1 MFRALIIAAPMV
13 VASLTVV
20 PVASPALAW
29 QNGNA
34 QCGNSEERRARGR
47 GIGGMLGGMARGLG
61 GRMGGVAGMVM
72 NNVPVAEMLGEAI
85 ASLLDQCE
93 QQKAAVATDEALRGG
108 VGTSVEWQSDT
119 RPGVTGRS
127 EVTAREQ
134 ETGGGDCMT
143 VTDIVIVDGEET
155 RAPKRMCRRPP
166 STRYVRV

>member
-13 VASLTVV
+13 LASMTV
-20 PVASPALAW
+20 PVAAPALAW
-29 QNGNA
+29 QSTNG
-34 QCGNSEERRARGR
+34 QCGTESGRRTGR
-47 GIGGMLGGMARGLG
+47 GIGGMLGGIAGALG
-61 GRMGGVAGMVM
+61 GRMGGVGGMIA
-72 NNVPVAEMLGEAI
+72 NNLPIGEMLGEAI

-93 QQKAAVATDEALRGG
+93 QQKAATATDEAIRGG

-119 RPGVTGRS
+119 RPGVVGRS
-127 EVTAREQ
+127 EVTAQQAEA
-134 ETGGGDCMT
+134 GGGDCMT